1 MIRKNLLFLF
11 LSFVAMSVFAQTSIK
26 DVRTHPECYFLQTGD
41 VASSL
46 QLLPPP
52 PAPGSTLFQNDEA
65 RYKWGKAQRNTPR
78 GDQAYTDSNLD
89 GEGVAY
95 ALSEAF
101 GIKISKETTPE
112 IYKLVAKM
120 REDAG
125 DLATREAKIITCV
138 FALILI
144 IKSKLVTRNSRLVFQ
159 PMVLTPPDTRL

>member
-11 LSFVAMSVFAQTSIK
+11 LSFAAMSVFAQTSIK

-101 GIKISKETTPE
+101 GIKKPFKYSF
-112 IYKLVAKM
+112 LSAV
-120 REDAG
+120 
-125 DLATREAKIITCV
+125 V
-138 FALILI
+138 ILLHSL
-144 IKSKLVTRNSRLVFQ
+144 KKTE
-159 PMVLTPPDTRL
+159 